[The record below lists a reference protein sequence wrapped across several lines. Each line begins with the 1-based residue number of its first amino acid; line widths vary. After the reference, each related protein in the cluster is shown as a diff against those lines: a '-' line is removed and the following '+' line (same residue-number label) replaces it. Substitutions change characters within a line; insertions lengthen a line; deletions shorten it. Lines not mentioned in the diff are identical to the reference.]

1 MPSGRCKLEVLMNQA
16 QAIGKEP
23 NNGKTAALS
32 QTATTAADVLAAALR
47 RHDVTH
53 VFGQSIPAA
62 FFVIAHKYG
71 IRQIGYRT
79 ENAGGAMADAYA
91 RISGKVGVVAAQNG
105 PAATLLV
112 APLAEALK
120 ASVPMVA
127 IVQDIPMGMTDR
139 NAFQEFDHLTLFQSC
154 AKWVRRLT
162 EVSRLDDYID
172 QAFTAATSGRPGPAV
187 LILPMDLLRK
197 TAVSNPDR
205 KSNLGHYPLDR
216 FAPSG
221 DAIKRVAKLIMEA
234 KRPIIVAG
242 GGVHLSGAAAS
253 VNELSELCGIPV
265 ATTNMGKGTVDE
277 TGPLSLGVFGNCM
290 GPGTPGEQLG
300 HFLTEAD
307 LVLLVGTR
315 TNQNGTDSWKVV
327 PATATVVHIDID
339 PMEVGRNYDSV
350 RLLGDAKL
358 TLSALVTELSNH
370 DVSQAA
376 GRRADVIQQIEK
388 ARPLVIAA
396 RTSIGVGRKGA
407 LRPEALMAELDKILR
422 PDDIVVAD
430 ASYSTNWVTSFLTAR
445 RAGSRFLTP
454 RGLAG
459 LGWGYPM
466 ALGAKVASPAA
477 RVFAIEGDGGFGH
490 CWSELETARRM
501 NIPVVLIVLNN
512 SILGYEL
519 HAENIHYGVHTD
531 ACKFDSVNHAAIAR
545 AAGCWGETVE
555 SPADIAGALERALA
569 AGVPAVLDV
578 MIDPNAFPP
587 LSLFGGDINPGS
599 DEFLKVG
606 GLS

>member
-1 MPSGRCKLEVLMNQA
+1 MNQVRLIDSDNCQDGA
-16 QAIGKEP
+16 SNAF
-23 NNGKTAALS
+23 A
-32 QTATTAADVLAAALR
+32 ATTGADVLAAGLR
-47 RHDVTH
+47 RHGVTH

-62 FFVIAHKYG
+62 FFVVAHHYG

-79 ENAGGAMADAYA
+79 ESAGGAMADAYA
-91 RISGKVGVVAAQNG
+91 RVTGKVGVVAAQNG

-120 ASVPMVA
+120 ASVPIVA
-127 IVQDIPMGMTDR
+127 IVQDVPTSMTDR
-139 NAFQEFDHLTLFQSC
+139 NAFQEFDHLGLFQSC
-154 AKWVRRLT
+154 AKWVKRLT

-172 QAFTAATSGRPGPAV
+172 QAFTAAASGRPGPAV

-197 TAVSNPDR
+197 AAVSNTAR
-205 KSNLGHYPLDR
+205 TSNLGGYPLDR
-216 FAPSG
+216 FAPSA
-221 DAIKRVAKLIMEA
+221 DAISNAARLLIAA

-242 GGVHLSGAAAS
+242 GGVHLSGATAS
-253 VNELSELCGIPV
+253 LNELSDLCGIPV
-265 ATTNMGKGTVDE
+265 ATTNMGKGSVDE
-277 TGPLSLGVFGNCM
+277 TGALSLGVFGNCM
-290 GPGTPGEQLG
+290 GPGTPGHELG
-300 HFLTEAD
+300 YFLTDAD
-307 LVLLVGTR
+307 VVVLVGTR
-315 TNQNGTDSWKVV
+315 TNQNGTDSWKAV
-327 PATATVVHIDID
+327 PTGATIIHIDID
-339 PMEVGRNYDSV
+339 PMELGRNYDCV
-350 RLLGDAKL
+350 RLLGDARL
-358 TLSALVTELSNH
+358 TLAALVDELRHH
-370 DVSQAA
+370 DFSANVEHRAA
-376 GRRADVIQQIEK
+376 VTKQIEQSG
-388 ARPLVIAA
+388 PLVVAA
-396 RTSIGVGRKGA
+396 RTAIGVGRKGA
-407 LRPEALMAELDKILR
+407 LRPEALMAELNKILK

-430 ASYSTNWVTSFLTAR
+430 ASYSTNWVTSFLTSR

-459 LGWGYPM
+459 LGWGFPM
-466 ALGAKVASPAA
+466 ALGAKVGAPGA

-519 HAENIHYGVHTD
+519 HAEHVHYGVHTD
-531 ACKFDSVNHAAIAR
+531 ACRFASVDHAAIAR
-545 AAGCWGETVE
+545 ATGCWAETVD
-555 SPADIAGALERALA
+555 SPEHLAGAIQRALA

-599 DEFLKVG
+599 DEFLEVG

>member
-1 MPSGRCKLEVLMNQA
+1 MKQSQEADKSQA
-16 QAIGKEP
+16 
-23 NNGKTAALS
+23 AATES
-32 QTATTAADVLAAALR
+32 NTTAAHVLAAALR

-53 VFGQSIPAA
+53 VFGQAIPAA
-62 FFVIAHKYG
+62 FFVIAHEYG
-71 IRQIGYRT
+71 IRQVGYRT

-91 RISGKVGVVAAQNG
+91 RVSGKVGVVAAQNG

-127 IVQDIPMGMTDR
+127 IVQDVPMGMTDR

-172 QAFTAATSGRPGPAV
+172 QAFTAASSGRPGPAV

-197 TAVSNPDR
+197 PATSSPAR
-205 KSNLGHYPLDR
+205 TSNLGHFPLDR
-216 FAPSG
+216 FAPSPE
-221 DAIKRVAKLIMEA
+221 AVQHVAKLIAGA

-242 GGVHLSGAAAS
+242 GGVHLSGATAS
-253 VNELSELCGIPV
+253 INRLSELCGIPV
-265 ATTNMGKGTVDE
+265 ATTNMGKGTADE

-290 GPGTPGEQLG
+290 GPGTPGHELG
-300 HFLTEAD
+300 HHLADAD

-315 TNQNGTDSWKVV
+315 TNQNGTDTWKIV
-327 PATATVVHIDID
+327 PNGATIVHIDID
-339 PMEVGRNYDSV
+339 PMEIGRNYDSV
-350 RLLGDAKL
+350 RLLGDARL
-358 TLSALVTELSNH
+358 TVDSLIQALASH
-370 DVSQAA
+370 DFSHGAERTAA
-376 GRRADVIQQIEK
+376 VKAEIEA
-388 ARPLVIAA
+388 ARPRVREA
-396 RTSIGVGRKGA
+396 RVAIGSGRSGA
-407 LRPEALMAELDKILR
+407 LRPEALMAELDKMLR

-430 ASYSTNWVTSFLTAR
+430 ASYSTNWVTSFLTSR

-466 ALGAKVASPAA
+466 ALGAKVAHPNA
-477 RVFAIEGDGGFGH
+477 RVIALEGDGGFGH

-519 HAENIHYGVHTD
+519 HAEHVHYGVHST
-531 ACKFDSVNHAAIAR
+531 ACRFQAVDHAGIAR
-545 AAGCWGETVE
+545 AVGCWAETV
-555 SPADIAGALERALA
+555 SDPAEMAGALERALA
-569 AGVPAVLDV
+569 AGVPALLDV
-578 MIDPNAFPP
+578 MIDPHAFPP
-587 LSLFGGDINPGS
+587 LSLFCGDVNPGS
-599 DEFLKVG
+599 DEFLEVG
-606 GLS
+606 GVS